1 MKKIL
6 FTIFFFFLFLSFSY
20 AITLPVEITADS
32 AALINL
38 DTNELV
44 YGKNPD
50 KKEILASLTKIM
62 TAYTILENVDN
73 LNQKI
78 TITEQD
84 IANLYGFTCAGFEV
98 GEQLSYQD
106 LLYAMM
112 LLSAADAS
120 QALAYHTSGSLEEF
134 TKLMNEE
141 ARELGMRNSNF
152 ADSFGGDD
160 NNVSTAREMAIL
172 LRAALENKTF
182 KKIFTA
188 SSYTLSNGLT
198 VKNYTSAFAIY
209 YGYDPTLITG
219 SKSGYTPEAGL
230 LLASTA
236 TINDINYILIVC
248 KSELNEKLT
257 SHILDSYKVYNYV
270 SDHHYE
276 SRKILSKN
284 QVLKKITVVD
294 STTSEYVATID
305 KDISVFLSDEEYR
318 RVEVDYHIVDEIN
331 YEYKRG
337 DNLGY
342 IDIIV
347 DGEVLKT
354 YNVYL
359 QDDIYKYEKPSKILI
374 IIMIILVFL
383 IILLLVLNLLMFQ
396 RKR

>member
-1 MKKIL
+1 MNNG
-6 FTIFFFFLFLSFSY
+6 
-20 AITLPVEITADS
+20 
-32 AALINL
+32 NL
-38 DTNELV
+38 N
-44 YGKNPD
+44 
-50 KKEILASLTKIM
+50 EILTKEELT
-62 TAYTILENVDN
+62 
-73 LNQKI
+73 
-78 TITEQD
+78 
-84 IANLYGFTCAGFEV
+84 
-98 GEQLSYQD
+98 
-106 LLYAMM
+106 
-112 LLSAADAS
+112 
-120 QALAYHTSGSLEEF
+120 
-134 TKLMNEE
+134 
-141 ARELGMRNSNF
+141 
-152 ADSFGGDD
+152 
-160 NNVSTAREMAIL
+160 
-172 LRAALENKTF
+172 
-182 KKIFTA
+182 
-188 SSYTLSNGLT
+188 
-198 VKNYTSAFAIY
+198 
-209 YGYDPTLITG
+209 
-219 SKSGYTPEAGL
+219 
-230 LLASTA
+230 
-236 TINDINYILIVC
+236 
-248 KSELNEKLT
+248 ELNEKLT